1 MGTAPAGALRLKP
14 GRLGLAFASLLLIGA
29 APQADSEGAAAQR
42 VRAHVEFLS
51 SDLLEGRETGSK
63 GLEIASSYVASQ
75 FRSLGLEPSF
85 VLNQGPD
92 QADVDHANR
101 DAVEQAG
108 DGRREVEAL
117 EPPPFFGKLSHRKV
131 P

>member
-29 APQADSEGAAAQR
+29 APQAESEEAAAQR

-75 FRSLGLEPSF
+75 FRALGLEPGGSNGSW
-85 VLNQGPD
+85 VKRID
-92 QADVDHANR
+92 
-101 DAVEQAG
+101 
-108 DGRREVEAL
+108 
-117 EPPPFFGKLSHRKV
+117 
-131 P
+131 